1 MDGYDHDVYL
11 EVPVIQSQPSGRAQ
25 RSDERL
31 RGIHCGAG
39 GPAGVPPEGGAA
51 DPVAVDRVG
60 WKVIDEKRVAEGLQP
75 VALAKSKRGGYL
87 NMQPEH
93 IEFAGAL
100 GPAEA
105 QAAGGDLREDE
116 DGGRNAEAP
125 ASGSGAGARDVHLRG
140 GRPQSGRL
148 LAPLRTPHLGNP
160 SANLC
165 S

>member
-1 MDGYDHDVYL
+1 MNACGVFIAALADLPVLRQKAVLHILDPVKSGYEDG
-11 EVPVIQSQPSGRAQ
+11 P
-25 RSDERL
+25 
-31 RGIHCGAG
+31 
-39 GPAGVPPEGGAA
+39 GVSPMYIWEHKTLCFAT

-60 WKVIDEKRVAEGLQP
+60 VAQGLQP
-75 VALAKSKRGGYL
+75 VALTKTNRGGYL

-148 LAPLRTPHLGNP
+148 LAPPRTPHLGNP